1 MSLTHID
8 RDRDGIART
17 AGSPGVGEEA
27 TRARILVVD
36 DDESAGRALAK
47 LLRAEGFAISV
58 ASDGES
64 ALAEARQ
71 AWPDVVLTDLH
82 MPKLHGVEL
91 CQRLHEIDPDLPVF
105 IMTAFG
111 DMESAIESLRAG
123 AEDYLLKPLQFEE
136 VCWRVDR
143 TLGRRRAKL
152 EHERLRQRTEE
163 LQRTL
168 NERLVLSSVR
178 EQEHAEG
185 EARERA
191 QLNALLANLSEG
203 VVIVDTRGRVLMV
216 NDAARTIMGIGSEPL
231 YSLDALRAQEAR
243 DLKGQRLRDE
253 QRPLSRALR
262 GEQFADYEILLAR
275 PSGERRR
282 IVSTGT
288 SVRDADGNLALA
300 IVVFRDVTE
309 LRRLEQERDQCL
321 ALVSHD
327 LRNPLNSILLFCTA
341 LQRSLVKKGLSDDVD
356 LAQRARENVTRMDG
370 MIQDL
375 TEATTLEARGAEL
388 RRQACDLRDLVA
400 GVVGRMDNDRA
411 RRITI
416 ETDGAPTYLVMAD
429 VLRLERVVANLLTN
443 ALKYSGDDAP
453 VHARLA
459 RRGSAVELDVV
470 DRGIGIPPESVTML
484 FERYYRTKAGEARA
498 SGLGLG
504 LYIARLI
511 AEAHSGR
518 IAVTSEV
525 GRGSTFTLALPSQA
539 APT

>member
-231 YSLDALRAQEAR
+231 YSLDALRAQGAR

-321 ALVSHD
+321 ALVSND

-375 TEATTLEARGAEL
+375 T
-388 RRQACDLRDLVA
+388 
-400 GVVGRMDNDRA
+400 
-411 RRITI
+411 
-416 ETDGAPTYLVMAD
+416 
-429 VLRLERVVANLLTN
+429 
-443 ALKYSGDDAP
+443 
-453 VHARLA
+453 
-459 RRGSAVELDVV
+459 
-470 DRGIGIPPESVTML
+470 
-484 FERYYRTKAGEARA
+484 
-498 SGLGLG
+498 
-504 LYIARLI
+504 
-511 AEAHSGR
+511 
-518 IAVTSEV
+518 
-525 GRGSTFTLALPSQA
+525 
-539 APT
+539 